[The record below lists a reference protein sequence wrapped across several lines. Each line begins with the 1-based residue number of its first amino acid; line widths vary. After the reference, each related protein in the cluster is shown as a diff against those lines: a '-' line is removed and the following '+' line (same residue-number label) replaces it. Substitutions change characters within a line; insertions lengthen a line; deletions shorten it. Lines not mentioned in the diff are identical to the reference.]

1 MELEDLLIKTK
12 QLKVLY
18 VEDEMIIRTETLELL
33 KEFFDLVDVA
43 INGEDGLEKYKVDF
57 YDIILTD
64 INMPVMDGLT
74 MSEKIIEKNNK
85 QFIMVLTA
93 HDEMEYLERML
104 DIGIEKYVT
113 FLGWV
118 DEIYPLISVC
128 NISVLSSKLSPISS
142 GYPY

>member
-104 DIGIEKYVT
+104 DIGIEKYI
-113 FLGWV
+113 LK
-118 DEIYPLISVC
+118 PLTLEDMINNFTDIV
-128 NISVLSSKLSPISS
+128 
-142 GYPY
+142 GTM